1 MLATVKSVFTGLLLL
16 GFLNA
21 ETQESDLDVL
31 NVNGTEYL
39 HPRFAP
45 NTNQMLRFISR
56 WQNPTNCLSAKFL
69 VWEWRLQSNGIGSDL
84 HVMSVALAIAMKTG
98 RLLTLHPGENYPWL
112 PWALDRSRCPTLNMD
127 CFFEPLTHCTILESD
142 MTSAQL
148 INPSLNGKR
157 KVCSSSRVSHHSL
170 LTCFLI
176 PPSQVRILELGANG
190 ELYGKY
196 RKLIPKVLKS
206 PYGGPSLR
214 PAKFLTLGMYRAIAA
229 TYFLRYNPRFKAE
242 LAEGVKRATPAG
254 GMPSCI
260 TVHVRHGDKGT
271 EMALHPLSDYMD
283 AVERMRKE
291 YPAVSGIN
299 TIMLST
305 EDEHVIEE
313 TRQYAAYRFIFTEHP
328 RHNEFSPM
336 EQAKRIGYNETLNSF
351 INLELSMLCQGF
363 VLTTGSNWSRLLDE
377 LRLTRGKWNTP
388 VLDIEPGQWK
398 R

>member
-1 MLATVKSVFTGLLLL
+1 M
-16 GFLNA
+16 
-21 ETQESDLDVL
+21 
-31 NVNGTEYL
+31 
-39 HPRFAP
+39 
-45 NTNQMLRFISR
+45 
-56 WQNPTNCLSAKFL
+56 
-69 VWEWRLQSNGIGSDL
+69 
-84 HVMSVALAIAMKTG
+84 
-98 RLLTLHPGENYPWL
+98 
-112 PWALDRSRCPTLNMD
+112 
-127 CFFEPLTHCTILESD
+127 
-142 MTSAQL
+142 
-148 INPSLNGKR
+148 
-157 KVCSSSRVSHHSL
+157 
-170 LTCFLI
+170 
-176 PPSQVRILELGANG
+176 RILELGANG

-229 TYFLRYNPRFKAE
+229 TYFLRYNSRFKVQ

-254 GMPSCI
+254 GMPPCI

-305 EDEHVIEE
+305 EDEHVIDE
-313 TRQYAAYRFIFTEHP
+313 TRQYSAYRFIFTEHP

-388 VLDIEPGQWK
+388 VIDIEPGQWK